1 MDMTIEDDAWEKY
14 AADAAYGEKD
24 YDYDEAMDA
33 LREEAIADFQKE
45 RLRSYYEEHPEVAQ
59 PAIDRLEEAQ
69 ALFDAGFISASLV
82 FAISATEH
90 MLKYTL
96 FRPIIYGLVHD
107 EFAAEL
113 VARVEVRL
121 DNLPKLLFPIIAK
134 IAKVDLSTYRRHDQ
148 PITLW
153 DEFKRLQVIRN
164 GVLHHG
170 KSVEQGDASTALAV
184 GDAMLTDVV
193 RQVMSAVARSE

>member
-1 MDMTIEDDAWEKY
+1 MTIKDDAWETAFDKAAFDDDY
-14 AADAAYGEKD
+14 ADYAEDA
-24 YDYDEAMDA
+24 AMDA
-33 LREEAIADFQKE
+33 LREQTIAEFQQE
-45 RLRSYYEEHPEVAQ
+45 RLGSYYTEHPEVAQ
-59 PAIDRLEEAQ
+59 PAIDRLNEAQ

-82 FAISATEH
+82 FAISAVEH

-96 FRPIIYGLVHD
+96 LRPIIYGLVHS

-113 VARVEVRL
+113 IADVEVRL
-121 DNLPKLLFPIIAK
+121 ATLPKLLFPIIAK

-164 GVLHHG
+164 GVLHQG

-193 RQVMSAVARSE
+193 RHVMSAVAP